1 VSPHPYIESARLV
14 TLDRVSANSEA
25 RESREVSDEG
35 IDRPVIGASNARPL
49 VSAANPRELVS
60 VSDASPLV
68 GVGAKVRAHEV
79 GPIVSAGR
87 APSIVGASPFGGAS
101 ASKGPYVVY
110 TNGVHVIAHDRVT
123 RSHWAVIVG
132 DRRVLVAR
140 GMREVDERSFLG
152 HASCRTCGRTRP
164 ARDFAHDEKL
174 QGPLGLEE
182 VVR

>member
-1 VSPHPYIESARLV
+1 VSPHPYIEGARLV
-14 TLDRVSANSEA
+14 THDRISANSEA
-25 RESREVSDEG
+25 RESREGSDEG

-49 VSAANPRELVS
+49 VSALNPSELVS
-60 VSDASPLV
+60 ANSTRPIEGARDAS
-68 GVGAKVRAHEV
+68 
-79 GPIVSAGR
+79 PIVSAH
-87 APSIVGASPFGGAS
+87 APSIISASPFGGANP
-101 ASKGPYVVY
+101 SKGPYVVY

-152 HASCRTCGRTRP
+152 QASCRSCGRTRP
-164 ARDFAHDEKL
+164 AREFGPDALDPTSEKL
-174 QGPLGLEE
+174 QGPVCLGE